1 MKRYIKPETKV
12 MKIELE
18 SMIAAS
24 PGASDS
30 LDSSNTI
37 KDSSM
42 FESKKHNSGTTSSL
56 WDLDADEL
64 EAEEN
69 Q

>member
-24 PGASDS
+24 PSDT

-42 FESKKHNSGTTSSL
+42 FESKKHNSGTAGSL